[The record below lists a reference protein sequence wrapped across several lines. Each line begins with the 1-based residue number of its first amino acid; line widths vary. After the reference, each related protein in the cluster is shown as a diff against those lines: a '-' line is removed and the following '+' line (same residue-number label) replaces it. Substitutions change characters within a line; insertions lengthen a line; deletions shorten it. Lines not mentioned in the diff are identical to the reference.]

1 MWPEISAVLFRLK
14 DLSRSQAVTYIV
26 KVVIISETV
35 QVQTTTPYAINKN
48 QLIFVC
54 NFVKNQRIL
63 MKLSLLDLTMNNTCD
78 AMMV

>member
-1 MWPEISAVLFRLK
+1 MWPEISAVLFKLK

-35 QVQTTTPYAINKN
+35 QVQTTPYAINKN

-54 NFVKNQRIL
+54 NFVKNQWIL
-63 MKLSLLDLTMNNTCD
+63 MQLSLLDLTMNNTCD

>member
-35 QVQTTTPYAINKN
+35 QVQTTPYAISKN